1 MKFGL
6 LGCWVAGLLVLAM
19 LLASCAP
26 AVAPPPAVTP
36 QGEDRFLID
45 PRTGSAALDAQTNAK
60 FEAAWRYALAGNES
74 EARRR
79 LDEIRRKSPNL
90 PELTLAEAALDIH
103 ANRFDAARAKL
114 EKLDSPAARVY
125 EAEIAL
131 REGDTR
137 RALDLYRALAA
148 VTPTANERIAQLE
161 TTLFEQL
168 FAQAQSAPDAQA
180 IALLRE
186 ALAFRPAAVEPRIQ
200 LARKLLLQRSYDE
213 ARRELD
219 PLLNSGEVD
228 RAEVQEMLAEIDV
241 GRGRYQ
247 EAIVRYDRL
256 ARRTREPRYAQRL
269 DQIKEE
275 WSMANMP
282 SHYRA
287 ALESTAITR
296 ADLAVLLYWTVPS
309 IRFARNLGS
318 PTIAVDLED
327 VGGREEMIRAIAVG
341 LYDVDPVTRRVGP
354 LRTVT
359 AERLSRHLA
368 RVLQLRGAACARGVT
383 ADKVLAACGVA
394 DPLATFAPDATV
406 TGRDAEKLLLQVAK
420 QL

>member
-1 MKFGL
+1 MNSRLPGYCAGL
-6 LGCWVAGLLVLAM
+6 LGLAMVLAG
-19 LLASCAP
+19 CAP
-26 AVAPPPAVTP
+26 AAAPPPAVTP
-36 QGEDRFLID
+36 QGDDRYLID
-45 PRTGSAALDAQTNAK
+45 PRTGSAPLDPQTNAR
-60 FEAAWRYALAGNES
+60 FETAWGFVLAGNELA
-74 EARRR
+74 ARRR
-79 LDEIRRKSPNL
+79 LDEIRKKTPNL
-90 PELTLAEAALDIH
+90 PQLALAEAAIDIR

-114 EKLDSPAARVY
+114 EKLDSPVARVY

-131 REGDTR
+131 RQGETR
-137 RALDLYRALAA
+137 RALDLYRPLAA
-148 VTPTANERIAQLE
+148 VAPTANERIAQLE
-161 TTLFEQL
+161 TTLYEQL
-168 FAQAQSAPDAQA
+168 LAQAQSASDAEA

-186 ALAFRPAAVEPRIQ
+186 ALAFRAAVEPRIL
-200 LARKLLLQRSYDE
+200 LARKLVQQRSFDE

-228 RAEVQEMLAEIDV
+228 RAEVQELLAEIDV

-269 DQIKEE
+269 EAIKEE

-287 ALESTAITR
+287 AVESPAITR

-327 VGGREEMIRAIAVG
+327 VAGREEMIRAIAIG

-354 LRTVT
+354 FRAVT

-368 RVLQLRGAACARGVT
+368 RVLQLRGAACARGVA
-383 ADKVLAACGVA
+383 ADKVLAACGVT

-406 TGRDAEKLLLQVAK
+406 TGRDAEKMLQQVAK

>member
-1 MKFGL
+1 LNVRL
-6 LGCWVAGLLVLAM
+6 LSCWVAGLLI
-19 LLASCAP
+19 LASCTP
-26 AVAPPPAVTP
+26 VVTPPPAVTP

-45 PRTGSAALDAQTNAK
+45 PRTGAAALDPQTGAK
-60 FEAAWRYALAGNES
+60 FEAAWRYVLAGNEL

-79 LDEIRRKSPNL
+79 LDEIRRKNPSL
-90 PELTLAEAALDIH
+90 PQLALAEAALDIQ
-103 ANRFDAARAKL
+103 ASRFDAARAKL
-114 EKLDSPAARVY
+114 EKLDSPVARVY

-131 REGDTR
+131 RQGDTR
-137 RALDLYRALAA
+137 RALEFYRAMTG

-161 TTLFEQL
+161 TTLYEQL
-168 FAQAQSAPDAQA
+168 LAQAKSAPDAEA

-186 ALAFRPAAVEPRIQ
+186 ALAFRAAVEPRIL
-200 LARKLLLQRSYDE
+200 LARKLVLQRSFDE

-228 RAEVQEMLAEIDV
+228 RAEVQELLAEIDV

-256 ARRTREPRYAQRL
+256 ARRTKEPRYAQRL

-275 WSMANMP
+275 WSAANMP

-287 ALESTAITR
+287 AVESPAITR

-327 VGGREEMIRAIAVG
+327 VGGREEMIRAIAIG

-368 RVLQLRGAACARGVT
+368 RVLQLRGAACARGT
-383 ADKVLAACGVA
+383 AADKVLATCGVA

-406 TGRDAEKLLLQVAK
+406 SGRDAEKMLQQVAK

>member
-1 MKFGL
+1 
-6 LGCWVAGLLVLAM
+6 M

-60 FEAAWRYALAGNES
+60 FETAWRYALAGNES

-186 ALAFRPAAVEPRIQ
+186 
-200 LARKLLLQRSYDE
+200 
-213 ARRELD
+213 
-219 PLLNSGEVD
+219 
-228 RAEVQEMLAEIDV
+228 
-241 GRGRYQ
+241 
-247 EAIVRYDRL
+247 
-256 ARRTREPRYAQRL
+256 
-269 DQIKEE
+269 
-275 WSMANMP
+275 
-282 SHYRA
+282 
-287 ALESTAITR
+287 
-296 ADLAVLLYWTVPS
+296 
-309 IRFARNLGS
+309 
-318 PTIAVDLED
+318 
-327 VGGREEMIRAIAVG
+327 
-341 LYDVDPVTRRVGP
+341 
-354 LRTVT
+354 
-359 AERLSRHLA
+359 
-368 RVLQLRGAACARGVT
+368 
-383 ADKVLAACGVA
+383 
-394 DPLATFAPDATV
+394 
-406 TGRDAEKLLLQVAK
+406 
-420 QL
+420 